1 MIENVLVHFFVGAI
15 LVIVSLVAL
24 LPLQGKER
32 LFAVSGLFPVYAS
45 RHDLSYQ
52 MVVVAKAYVILVG
65 FSDWLQWFLQGNWLC
80 CRTGTLYFL
89 SVCEDVHLSH
99 QSSTFF
105 IVLIGNLEAIVF
117 IINL

>member
-32 LFAVSGLFPVYAS
+32 LFAVSGLFPVFAS

-52 MVVVAKAYVILVG
+52 VVVVAKAYVILVG